1 MLEHAEVEA
10 ERLSDE
16 YVSTE
21 HFLLGALD
29 PAVTSEMGASC
40 AKRGRPART
49 SITRS

>member
-10 ERLSDE
+10 ERLRDE

-29 PAVTSEMGASC
+29 PAVTSDGRILREA
-40 AKRGRPART
+40 GRPGRT